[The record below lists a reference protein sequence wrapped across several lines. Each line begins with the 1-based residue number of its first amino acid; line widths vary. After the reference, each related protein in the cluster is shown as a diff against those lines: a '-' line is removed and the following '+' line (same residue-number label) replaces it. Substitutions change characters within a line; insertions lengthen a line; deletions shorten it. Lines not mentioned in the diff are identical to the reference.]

1 MALETELVT
10 LGMKIQRVHVMTITA
25 PHVMH
30 LHLGLGIRS
39 VYVDLFENLPI
50 RIVEPFVKQ
59 GRDHDIQHL
68 MIVMVVITK
77 LITPGMEGYSTMIQK
92 PPTNKTVAVYR
103 AWF

>member
-1 MALETELVT
+1 
-10 LGMKIQRVHVMTITA
+10 
-25 PHVMH
+25 
-30 LHLGLGIRS
+30 
-39 VYVDLFENLPI
+39 
-50 RIVEPFVKQ
+50 
-59 GRDHDIQHL
+59 